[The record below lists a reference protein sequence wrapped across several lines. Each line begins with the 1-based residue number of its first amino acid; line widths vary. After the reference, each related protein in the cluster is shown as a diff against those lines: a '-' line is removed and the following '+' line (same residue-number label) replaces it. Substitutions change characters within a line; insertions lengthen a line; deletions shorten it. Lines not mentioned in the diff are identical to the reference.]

1 MAVIT
6 EEPVPGI
13 QRLITGFHGKVEIPD
28 LGAVIGET
36 STWRL
41 MRRGDT
47 DNNPRDPEADYYNL
61 SADLRFVNDAL
72 FNDPDYEKRVTV
84 QAGKGQSYV
93 LEPVPGP
100 GQRTVLNGRNLV
112 MERVRLCR
120 Q

>member
-1 MAVIT
+1 M
-6 EEPVPGI
+6 PSLHK
-13 QRLITGFHGKVEIPD
+13 LITGFHGRVEISD
-28 LGAVIGET
+28 LGAVIGEMA
-36 STWRL
+36 TWRL

-47 DNNPRDPEADYYNL
+47 DNNSRDPEADFYDL

-100 GQRTVLNGRNLV
+100 GQRTALRGRNLV